1 MVLKLATLALA
12 ELDGIVNQTLVS
24 RLVRRGQNQR
34 GVGGGILRLVDIDS
48 CKSLVSPLESDGRV
62 VALWMALG
70 GDSHSKSPESETTTV
85 PVCLRA
91 SSEVD
96 MVDGGG

>member
-1 MVLKLATLALA
+1 MIARISLPNSTSWARCVSGGNDPNELMTHKTVHRGVDLVLEVAALALA

-48 CKSLVSPLESDGRV
+48 CPMRIHPLGQSI
-62 VALWMALG
+62 
-70 GDSHSKSPESETTTV
+70 
-85 PVCLRA
+85 
-91 SSEVD
+91 
-96 MVDGGG
+96 